1 MLFDRA
7 FVLLC
12 VTLSGVAAFA
22 PQAHLSASR
31 VATCVPK
38 VGVLFSEVEEATEA
52 PTTEEAAAPVVEA
65 ESAAPV
71 VEESAAAFDTA
82 IYVGNISFGE
92 LIFAMFFVAM
102 FYRLMISA
110 IHVSH

>member
-12 VTLSGVAAFA
+12 VTLSGVTAFI
-22 PQAHLSASR
+22 PQAHHSVSR

-52 PTTEEAAAPVVEA
+52 SSTEEVAAPVVEA
-65 ESAAPV
+65 
-71 VEESAAAFDTA
+71 ESAAAFDTA

-92 LIFAMFFVAM
+92 LYMMFFVAM
-102 FYRLMISA
+102 FYS
-110 IHVSH
+110 

>member
-1 MLFDRA
+1 MLFDKA

-12 VTLSGVAAFA
+12 VTLSGVAGFA
-22 PQAHLSASR
+22 PPQAHHSVSR

-52 PTTEEAAAPVVEA
+52 SSTEEVAAPVVEA
-65 ESAAPV
+65 
-71 VEESAAAFDTA
+71 ESAAAFDTA

-92 LIFAMFFVAM
+92 LI
-102 FYRLMISA
+102 LM
-110 IHVSH
+110 

>member
-12 VTLSGVAAFA
+12 VTLSGVTAFA
-22 PQAHLSASR
+22 PQAHHSVSR

-52 PTTEEAAAPVVEA
+52 SSTEEVAAPVVEA
-65 ESAAPV
+65 
-71 VEESAAAFDTA
+71 ESAAAFDTA

-92 LIFAMFFVAM
+92 LIFCDVLCCNCSIIDYVYMQI
-102 FYRLMISA
+102 IS
-110 IHVSH
+110 H

>member
-65 ESAAPV
+65 ESAA
-71 VEESAAAFDTA
+71 AFDTA

>member
-12 VTLSGVAAFA
+12 VTLSGVTGFA
-22 PQAHLSASR
+22 PQAHSVSR

-38 VGVLFSEVEEATEA
+38 VGVLLFSEVEEATEA
-52 PTTEEAAAPVVEA
+52 SSTEEVAAPVVEA
-65 ESAAPV
+65 
-71 VEESAAAFDTA
+71 ESAAAFDTA

-92 LIFAMFFVAM
+92 LIYVMFFVGNCSIIDYM
-102 FYRLMISA
+102 YMQIIS
-110 IHVSH
+110 H

>member
-12 VTLSGVAAFA
+12 VTLSGVTGFA
-22 PQAHLSASR
+22 PQAHLSVSR

-52 PTTEEAAAPVVEA
+52 SSTEEVAAPVVEA
-65 ESAAPV
+65 ES
-71 VEESAAAFDTA
+71 AAFDTA

-92 LIFAMFFVAM
+92 LILMCSLLQL
-102 FYRLMISA
+102 FYNRYYVYMQIIS
-110 IHVSH
+110 H